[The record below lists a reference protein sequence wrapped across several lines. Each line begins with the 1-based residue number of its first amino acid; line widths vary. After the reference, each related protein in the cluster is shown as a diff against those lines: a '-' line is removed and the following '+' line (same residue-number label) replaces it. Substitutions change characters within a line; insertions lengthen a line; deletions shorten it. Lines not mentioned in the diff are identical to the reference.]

1 MLFSFL
7 MIPDNFLGLPK
18 EFSGYEK
25 SKVAILPVPYE
36 GTVSYG
42 KGASKGPKA
51 IIEASKYMEVFD
63 EELLVSPC
71 EVGIHTLSE
80 VKVKQKPEE
89 VAKQVESQ
97 IKQIMAEGKFPI
109 VLGGEHSIS
118 LGVVK
123 AVKEQYDDL
132 CVLHLDAHA
141 DLRDSYNGSRFSH
154 ACVARRICEI
164 CPIVQV
170 GIRSLDEDEY
180 KFIEEK
186 NIPVFWDKRINSD
199 KDWIDYAIEKLGKD
213 VYITL
218 DVDVL
223 NPGEMPAVG
232 TPEPGGLSYNMLI
245 KFLGRVFR
253 AKNVIG
259 CDIVELAPIK
269 DLNYPD
275 FLAARLAYKMIAY
288 KYFIKKLK

>member
-1 MLFSFL
+1 